1 MFSTQ
6 RFDLFER
13 TFTFFGKALGRLEHC
28 FIIAGILC
36 SLSAFVDDIS
46 KRRDNEVGDI
56 IHDELGRV
64 KTREQ
69 SSEHSGR
76 IMVVEDKSWS
86 EDEVG
91 V

>member
-13 TFTFFGKALGRLEHC
+13 TFAFFGKALGRLKHC
-28 FIIAGILC
+28 FIIAGILY

-64 KTREQ
+64 KIREQ
-69 SSEHSGR
+69 SSERSG
-76 IMVVEDKSWS
+76 MVMVLEGKSRS

>member
-1 MFSTQ
+1 MFPTQ

-13 TFTFFGKALGRLEHC
+13 TFTFFGKALRRLEHC

-56 IHDELGRV
+56 IHDELGGVRI
-64 KTREQ
+64 REQ
-69 SSEHSGR
+69 SNKRSDM
-76 IMVVEDKSWS
+76 IMVVEGKSRS
-86 EDEVG
+86 QDEVG